1 MVSAPIWAV
10 LALLQ
15 SWLLASPGED
25 VRPQDA
31 LWSVRPPERRAPY
44 RVSAPRR
51 HGRNEIPA
59 LTLELGVLEFGAPL
73 AVAPIR
79 TEGLTLCGPDWS
91 RFGHWRELQPTTI
104 RLPLPS
110 SWTPRTPTETAST
123 FRERDVDTYLG
134 ELRWRQPA
142 SLWGRPPVD
151 GADPGANP
159 EMSIFEWDLQEEED
173 RLRIDGRF
181 EDGTVTWSRYID
193 DDPQRAFIRET
204 LHSMGLPD
212 GIYWNKAVFLP
223 TAGFGNTTYWFG
235 VSMSLRW

>member
-91 RFGHWRELQPTTI
+91 RFGHWRELHPTTI

-134 ELRWRQPA
+134 EPDEVVTLDV
-142 SLWGRPPVD
+142 G
-151 GADPGANP
+151 
-159 EMSIFEWDLQEEED
+159 FETLA
-173 RLRIDGRF
+173 
-181 EDGTVTWSRYID
+181 DGTLYPAHVVLDATG
-193 DDPQRAFIRET
+193 E
-204 LHSMGLPD
+204 SMNVD
-212 GIYWNKAVFLP
+212 ITNADYAA
-223 TAGFGNTTYWFG
+223 AGN
-235 VSMSLRW
+235 